1 MGGSRGDDDGVEIVV
16 EVIIYISV
24 VVFISDFTFSCVSLW
39 TLVLCPFLIILFVM

>member
-1 MGGSRGDDDGVEIVV
+1 MGGSRGDDGVGIVV

-24 VVFISDFTFSCVSLW
+24 VVFTSDFTFSCVSLW